1 MRRLIYIPII
11 HGEIDMGS
19 LADRLK
25 EEYIAK
31 FGEDKWREYLNV
43 ADELWNEIRMRL
55 ERLNLDYKKVKL
67 FQDGLPKSGKEMDI
81 VRELGEKGSANYKLL
96 LDLIEKGAQ
105 LIGTEDPQL
114 LIREYNHVKDIVK
127 PVPEGSNRG
136 EAAIEDGSER
146 LEKYREIGALLL
158 SKRDGYIAG
167 RINESLEE
175 GETGILFIG
184 TAHKVDKRLPED
196 IKTEYLT

>member
-19 LADRLK
+19 VSDRLK

-43 ADELWNEIRMRL
+43 ADELWNEIRRRL
-55 ERLNLDYKKVKL
+55 EGLNPDYKKVKL
-67 FQDGLPKSGKEMDI
+67 FQDGLPKSGKELDI
-81 VRELGEKGSANYKLL
+81 VRELAEKGSANYKLL

-127 PVPEGSNRG
+127 ETGIEEGSK
-136 EAAIEDGSER
+136 R

-158 SKRDGYIAG
+158 SERDGYIAG
-167 RINESLEE
+167 RINESLEQ

-184 TAHKVDKRLPED
+184 IAHKVDKRLAED
-196 IKTEYLT
+196 IKIEYLT

>member
-43 ADELWNEIRMRL
+43 ADELWNEIGMRL

-67 FQDGLPKSGKEMDI
+67 FQDGLPKSGKELDI
-81 VRELGEKGSANYKLL
+81 VRELAEKGSANYKLL
-96 LDLIEKGAQ
+96 LNLIENGAQ
-105 LIGTEDPQL
+105 IIGTEDPHL
-114 LIREYNHVKDIVK
+114 LIREYNHVKDIVNETGIE
-127 PVPEGSNRG
+127 EGK
-136 EAAIEDGSER
+136 ER

-158 SKRDGYIAG
+158 SERDGYIAR
-167 RINESLEE
+167 RINECLVE

-184 TAHKVDKRLPED
+184 IAHKVDKRLPED

>member
-1 MRRLIYIPII
+1 MGVKVFSADKLFMRRLIYIPII

-31 FGEDKWREYLNV
+31 FGEEKWREYLNV
-43 ADELWNEIRMRL
+43 ADELWNDIGVRL

-67 FQDGLPKSGKEMDI
+67 FQDCLPKSGKEMDI
-81 VRELGEKGSANYKLL
+81 VRELAEKGSANYKLL
-96 LDLIEKGAQ
+96 LELIEKGAE

-127 PVPEGSNRG
+127 ETG
-136 EAAIEDGSER
+136 IEDGSER
-146 LEKYREIGALLL
+146 LEKYR
-158 SKRDGYIAG
+158 
-167 RINESLEE
+167 
-175 GETGILFIG
+175 
-184 TAHKVDKRLPED
+184 
-196 IKTEYLT
+196 

>member
-25 EEYIAK
+25 EEYISK
-31 FGEDKWREYLNV
+31 FGADKWREHLNV

-96 LDLIEKGAQ
+96 LNLIEKGAQ

-114 LIREYNHVKDIVK
+114 LIREYNHVKDILK

-136 EAAIEDGSER
+136 ETAVEDGSER

-158 SKRDGYIAG
+158 SERDSYIAG

-175 GETGILFIG
+175 GETGVLFIG
-184 TAHKVDKRLPED
+184 IAHKVDKRLPED

>member
-96 LDLIEKGAQ
+96 LNLIEKGAQ

-127 PVPEGSNRG
+127 ETGV
-136 EAAIEDGSER
+136 ADGSER

-158 SKRDGYIAG
+158 SERDGYIAG
-167 RINESLEE
+167 RINESLEQ

-184 TAHKVDKRLPED
+184 IAHKVDKRLPED

>member
-31 FGEDKWREYLNV
+31 FGADKWREYLNV
-43 ADELWNEIRMRL
+43 TDELWNEIRMRL

-96 LDLIEKGAQ
+96 LNLIEKGAQ

-127 PVPEGSNRG
+127 ETGV
-136 EAAIEDGSER
+136 ADGSER

-158 SKRDGYIAG
+158 SERDGYIAG
-167 RINESLEE
+167 RINESLEQ

-184 TAHKVDKRLPED
+184 IAHKVDKRLPED

>member
-19 LADRLK
+19 LSDRLK

-31 FGEDKWREYLNV
+31 FGEDKWKEYLNV
-43 ADELWNEIRMRL
+43 ADELWNEIGRRL

-81 VRELGEKGSANYKLL
+81 VRELAEKGSANYKLL
-96 LDLIEKGAQ
+96 LNLIEKGAQ
-105 LIGTEDPQL
+105 IIGTEDPQL
-114 LIREYNHVKDIVK
+114 LIKEYNHVKDIVK
-127 PVPEGSNRG
+127 ETS
-136 EAAIEDGSER
+136 IEDGKER
-146 LEKYREIGALLL
+146 LEKYREIGSLLL
-158 SKRDGYIAG
+158 SERDGYIG
-167 RINESLEE
+167 RRISESLGQ

-184 TAHKVDKRLPED
+184 IAHKVDKTLPED
-196 IKTEYLT
+196 IKVEYLT

>member
-19 LADRLK
+19 LSDRLK

-43 ADELWNEIRMRL
+43 ADELWNEIGGRL

-67 FQDGLPKSGKEMDI
+67 FQDGLPKSGKEIDI
-81 VRELGEKGSANYKLL
+81 VRELALKGSANYKLL
-96 LDLIEKGAQ
+96 LNLIEKGAE

-114 LIREYNHVKDIVK
+114 LIREYTHVQDIAK
-127 PVPEGSNRG
+127 GTG
-136 EAAIEDGSER
+136 IEDGSDR
-146 LEKYREIGALLL
+146 LEKYREISSLLL
-158 SKRDGYIAG
+158 SERDGYIAG
-167 RINESLEE
+167 RINESLKE

-184 TAHKVDKRLPED
+184 IAHKVDKRLPED
-196 IKTEYLT
+196 IKIEYLS

>member
-31 FGEDKWREYLNV
+31 FGGDKWKEYLNA
-43 ADELWNEIRMRL
+43 ADELWNEIGRRL

-81 VRELGEKGSANYKLL
+81 VRELAEKGSANYKLL
-96 LDLIEKGAQ
+96 LNLIEKGAQ
-105 LIGTEDPQL
+105 IIGTEDPHL
-114 LIREYNHVKDIVK
+114 LIREYNHVQDIVK
-127 PVPEGSNRG
+127 
-136 EAAIEDGSER
+136 EAVVEDGKER
-146 LEKYREIGALLL
+146 LEKYREIGSLLL
-158 SKRDGYIAG
+158 SERDGYIGG
-167 RINESLEE
+167 RINESLVE

-184 TAHKVDKRLPED
+184 IAHKVDKRLPED
-196 IKTEYLT
+196 IKVEYLT

>member
-19 LADRLK
+19 LSDRLK

-31 FGEDKWREYLNV
+31 FGEDKWREYLDV
-43 ADELWNEIRMRL
+43 ADELWNEIGGRL
-55 ERLNLDYKKVKL
+55 LRLNLDYKKVKL

-81 VRELGEKGSANYKLL
+81 VRELAEKGSANYKLL
-96 LDLIEKGAQ
+96 FNLIEKGAQ

-114 LIREYNHVKDIVK
+114 LIREYNHVQDIVK
-127 PVPEGSNRG
+127 ETGVEEGK
-136 EAAIEDGSER
+136 ER
-146 LEKYREIGALLL
+146 LEKHREIGALLL
-158 SKRDGYIAG
+158 SERDSYIAG
-167 RINESLEE
+167 RINECLEQ

-184 TAHKVDKRLPED
+184 ITHKVDKRLPED
-196 IKTEYLT
+196 IRIEYLT